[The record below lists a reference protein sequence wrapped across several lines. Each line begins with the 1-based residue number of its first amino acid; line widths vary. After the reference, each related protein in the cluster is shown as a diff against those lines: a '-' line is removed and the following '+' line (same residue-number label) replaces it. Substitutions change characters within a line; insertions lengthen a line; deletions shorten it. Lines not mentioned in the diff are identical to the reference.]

1 MSDIKIIIT
10 KDHEEEDLKEEDPE
24 EAPKKEDNKKED
36 NKKENNKKEDN
47 KIEDNKIED
56 NKIEDNKIE
65 DNKIE
70 DNKKEYNKKS
80 VSNLNNSNFSNSNI
94 KECTINGENFNK
106 LKYRS
111 ILNHIYSIIGDGVKI
126 IKKSN
131 LNIKIGRKEDD
142 GFTYLEDLLIS
153 IQGVDSNKC
162 LKEISN
168 QCIENK
174 ISIYLKIELNDL
186 SQITINL

>member
-10 KDHEEEDLKEEDPE
+10 KDHEEEDLKEEDSEE
-24 EAPKKEDNKKED
+24 EAPKKEDNKK
-36 NKKENNKKEDN
+36 
-47 KIEDNKIED
+47 ED

-94 KECTINGENFNK
+94 IECKINGEYFNK

-131 LNIKIGRKEDD
+131 LNIKIGKKEDN